1 LERSMEILGLFGLDS
16 LYGEGAMP
24 DPTFALMDGV

>member
-1 LERSMEILGLFGLDS
+1 MEILGLFGLDH

-24 DPTFALMDGV
+24 DPSCAYALMARV